1 MPDDIKPKI
10 KIIYSELKGYL
21 SQTPMSQQTSDIF
34 ANDSSWQQYNE
45 AINELSQIT
54 GENYNRFIIKPE
66 HINGH
71 NIVHIVSFRQALGG
85 IINRIHETFFP
96 DETPPFSG
104 TPQTIISQ
112 SQSQSVSI
120 QMLLD
125 FQSKIE
131 KEINH
136 AKGDPKKEGFLK
148 RCKDNLR
155 HVKDVNDL
163 LKLVIETAKQ
173 FGLSVADLV
182 ALFT

>member
-1 MPDDIKPKI
+1 MADDINSKV

-21 SQTPMSQQTSDIF
+21 SQTPMAQQSSDIF
-34 ANDSSWQQYNE
+34 ADDSSWRQYNE

-66 HINGH
+66 HMNGH
-71 NIVHIVSFRQALGG
+71 NIVHIVSFRQVLGG
-85 IINRIHETFFP
+85 IINRIHETYFP
-96 DETPPFSG
+96 GETPPFSG

-136 AKGDPKKEGFLK
+136 VKGDTKKEGFLK
-148 RCKDNLR
+148 KCKENLQ

-163 LKLVIETAKQ
+163 LKLVIDTAKQ
-173 FGLSVADLV
+173 FGLSISDLV